1 MIRLVLLLLGA
12 EATRRRWRSM
22 CIVGVLWLATGLAI
36 IGDDTDGVTVI
47 ATQSFAYFL
56 IAEGLLA
63 LFLTIG
69 ARGYRSRFF
78 LARAVALLV
87 LGLLIVE
94 SPWRNHLTNSILFGA
109 AFLIDGIFRA
119 AASIV
124 LRFPRWRVMLAGAG
138 LELVLALL
146 LFSSL
151 AAAYDM
157 TVPLCV
163 GIAMCLTGFTI
174 LRFALQLRRLP
185 PDAAVTTL
193 SLFGRRDRFVRSAP
207 QRYLPRAPEEPA
219 RHKPLTVRVWTP
231 SGSIADPQARPLLDR
246 YIATVD
252 RKGVISTGH
261 AALQLLPDI
270 YISHQPIE
278 QIRRSGAEFG
288 QILRATAEN
297 DTVGHFWGSY
307 EEEVA
312 NWCAADER
320 VKFHHYNAAQLHAFW
335 ESYRQDTTYNLTDR
349 NCAVAVALAL
359 DAALEGSLGGHGM
372 WLRSLRL
379 LANPDLW
386 LAAVL
391 RARAETMTWT
401 PGLLLDYARAMRR
414 VVEPRPI
421 GWYERF
427 TRTLGHFRLFRRTG
441 RTGEATAA
449 GPHATAS

>member
-12 EATRRRWRSM
+12 EATRRKWRSLAF
-22 CIVGVLWLATGLAI
+22 IGILWLAIGLAI
-36 IGDDTDGVTVI
+36 IGDDTVGVTII

-63 LFLTIG
+63 LFLMMG

-78 LARAVALLV
+78 LARAAALLV

-94 SPWRNHLTNSILFGA
+94 SPWRNHLANSILFGT
-109 AFLIDGIFRA
+109 AFLIDGSFRA

-124 LRFPRWRVMLAGAG
+124 LRFARWQVMLAGAC

-151 AAAYDM
+151 AATYDM

-185 PDAAVTTL
+185 PEAAVTTL
-193 SLFGRRDRFVRSAP
+193 PLFGRRDRFVRSAP
-207 QRYLPRAPEEPA
+207 QRYRPGAAEEPA
-219 RHKPLTVRVWTP
+219 GHKPLTVRVWTP
-231 SGSIADPQARPLLDR
+231 AGSIKDPQARPLLDR

-278 QIRRSGAEFG
+278 QIHRSGEEFG

-297 DTVGHFWGSY
+297 DTEGHFWGFY

-312 NWCAADER
+312 SWCEADER
-320 VKFHHYNAAQLHAFW
+320 VKFHHYNAAQLRAFW
-335 ESYRQDTTYNLTDR
+335 ESYRQDATYNLTNR
-349 NCAVAVALAL
+349 NCAVAC
-359 DAALEGSLGGHGM
+359 
-372 WLRSLRL
+372 WR
-379 LANPDLW
+379 
-386 LAAVL
+386 
-391 RARAETMTWT
+391 
-401 PGLLLDYARAMRR
+401 
-414 VVEPRPI
+414 
-421 GWYERF
+421 
-427 TRTLGHFRLFRRTG
+427 TRTSGWPPCSAPGQR
-441 RTGEATAA
+441 
-449 GPHATAS
+449 P

>member
-22 CIVGVLWLATGLAI
+22 GIVGVLWLATGVAI

-185 PDAAVTTL
+185 QDAAVTTL

-207 QRYLPRAPEEPA
+207 QRYLPGAPEELA

-297 DTVGHFWGSY
+297 DTQGHFWGSY

-312 NWCAADER
+312 SWCAADER

-335 ESYRQDTTYNLTDR
+335 ESYRQDTTYNLTNR

-359 DAALEGSLGGHGM
+359 DAALEGSLGGRGL
-372 WLRSLRL
+372 WLPSLRL